1 MPAFAFP
8 LVTPTTVSSL
18 RESPACLATSH
29 AKPARIPP
37 MPTVLHALM
46 AQNYK
51 PVHALLFLPNVTSL
65 TALSSSTMNV
75 FLVTQPAKLAMTSA
89 IKTVPHVSILKF
101 SKVDHA

>member
-1 MPAFAFP
+1 
-8 LVTPTTVSSL
+8 
-18 RESPACLATSH
+18 
-29 AKPARIPP
+29 